1 MRALGKVQQL
11 VLATLLFGGIA
22 LLPSQSLAQT
32 AAGTLI
38 TNTATANYQ
47 VSGVAATPIVAAIAF
62 NVDEIID
69 VQIVST
75 DASGLID
82 VDTPATDEVLTF
94 EISNTGN
101 GTEDFTLVFDDAL
114 AGDQFDPT
122 GTTLFVESNGTLGL
136 QATGG
141 SPDTVYVG
149 SVGNIAAGGTLTV
162 YVQADIPGALT
173 HLDEGDVQLTVEPTT
188 AGAGGA
194 AAGTVLAGLGDT
206 GVDAIVGNTQDNN
219 NNDATGTYRINTVT
233 VDMTKAVL
241 LIDDGFDGSPSLT
254 DLYIPTAIVTYR
266 ITVDITGGSITNLV
280 ITDPIP
286 TNTTYVTGSI
296 FVNANGGGSTLQ
308 TDTVDGDFADFT
320 DPTITVDIGAASG
333 GDQYLIDISVTI
345 D

>member
-1 MRALGKVQQL
+1 MLR
-11 VLATLLFGGIA
+11 
-22 LLPSQSLAQT
+22 
-32 AAGTLI
+32 
-38 TNTATANYQ
+38 TATVEIERSKYEGFGESTTVSLSYPAIWWHSPPPLAILGPNCRRHANHQYRYSEL
-47 VSGVAATPIVAAIAF
+47 SGIWCCSHTDRRCDCLQRRR
-62 NVDEIID
+62 NHRCTDC
-69 VQIVST
+69 ST

-194 AAGTVLAGLGDT
+194 AADPACQLFLS
-206 GVDAIVGNTQDNN
+206 QFLMKRQR
-219 NNDATGTYRINTVT
+219 YR
-233 VDMTKAVL
+233 A
-241 LIDDGFDGSPSLT
+241 
-254 DLYIPTAIVTYR
+254 
-266 ITVDITGGSITNLV
+266 
-280 ITDPIP
+280 
-286 TNTTYVTGSI
+286 
-296 FVNANGGGSTLQ
+296 
-308 TDTVDGDFADFT
+308 
-320 DPTITVDIGAASG
+320 
-333 GDQYLIDISVTI
+333 
-345 D
+345 